1 MLLVEIVMISGYE
14 TEIHFAIW
22 KNGFRCRFCWAF
34 LCWSSLV
41 RIFAYAPS
49 TWKLGKTVQKLREN
63 VCFFGPKHQQYPS
76 PKWKMLNITHRG
88 LRWFNYLNLLFSAV
102 YMMFKGDVHRK
113 PWTCERDLNKMN
125 VYFRLLAESA
135 TSPDPISRFTAKCS
149 GTQMEEPLMNFL
161 LFDFTTCLF

>member
-1 MLLVEIVMISGYE
+1 MPILLSLPMLVLFGPHICICTKYMEVGEDGSKTSRKCV
-14 TEIHFAIW
+14 F
-22 KNGFRCRFCWAF
+22 F
-34 LCWSSLV
+34 L
-41 RIFAYAPS
+41 
-49 TWKLGKTVQKLREN
+49 
-63 VCFFGPKHQQYPS
+63 GPKHQQYPS

-161 LFDFTTCLF
+161 LFDFTTCLL